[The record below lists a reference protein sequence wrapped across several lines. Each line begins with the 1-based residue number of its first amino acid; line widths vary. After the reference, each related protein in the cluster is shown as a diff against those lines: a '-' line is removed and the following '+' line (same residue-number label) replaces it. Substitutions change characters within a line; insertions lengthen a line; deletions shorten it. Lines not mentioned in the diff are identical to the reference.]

1 MSTLTRPTGRRQ
13 ATRRRIAE
21 AGARLFVE
29 HGYTAA
35 TMQAIADEAG
45 VHVQTIYQVFG
56 TKVAV
61 LAEAAAILVAGPD
74 EDPDTPPPQRAWVQE
89 LLAERDPARK
99 LALYAHHMRGVAERY
114 MRLVDIM
121 RVTVADPE
129 VGEFLAH
136 AESGRYEGPRHIS
149 ALLAEQG
156 ALRHGLGVERAA
168 DIMYAVTTYDVFRS
182 LIEERGWTGDEAEA
196 FVAHNLTVLLLDDG
210 DRGSSRRS
218 AVKNPRSQKPPK
230 S

>member
-1 MSTLTRPTGRRQ
+1 MSTPTRPTARRR

-45 VHVQTIYQVFG
+45 VHVQTIYQAFG

-74 EDPDTPPPQRAWVQE
+74 EDPDTPPPERAWVKE
-89 LLAERDPARK
+89 LFAEPDPARQ

-121 RVTVADPE
+121 RVTTAADPE

-136 AESGRYEGPRHIS
+136 AERGRYDGPRHITT
-149 ALLAEQG
+149 LLGEQG
-156 ALRHGLGVERAA
+156 ALRRGLGAERAA
-168 DIMYAVTTYDVFRS
+168 DIMYAVSTYDVYRC
-182 LIEERGWTGDEAEA
+182 LIEERGWTGDDTEA
-196 FVAHNLTVLLLDDG
+196 FVARTLTSLLLDDPE
-210 DRGSSRRS
+210 DDAPS
-218 AVKNPRSQKPPK
+218 
-230 S
+230 